1 MDPAGPIR
9 DVSSLSGGSVPRA
22 GSRHGSWPDPPRAP
36 DGAAAL
42 ALLGAGA
49 DVSAGNRVA
58 VRLMRVPLDEA
69 DPRRRLV
76 EVARATRAE
85 KQLPPVQ
92 PSGRLLQRWMV
103 HAMSHQRLVNL
114 LLSNVPGPARPL
126 WFADGMADGL
136 DVLVQPAEPASRH
149 MVKTSGPP
157 SGSVNDPRTT
167 NP

>member
-1 MDPAGPIR
+1 M
-9 DVSSLSGGSVPRA
+9 
-22 GSRHGSWPDPPRAP
+22 
-36 DGAAAL
+36 
-42 ALLGAGA
+42 
-49 DVSAGNRVA
+49 
-58 VRLMRVPLDEA
+58 
-69 DPRRRLV
+69 

-85 KQLPPVQ
+85 KRLPPVQ

-126 WFADGMADGL
+126 WFAGARVRELFQIGVVQGNVPLCVGVLSYAGTLGVEIVSDATLVPDLFADGMADGL
-136 DVLVQPAEPASRH
+136 DVLVQPTEPASRH